1 VPERIVRARAN
12 TEGSGPLIPLVERGG
27 AMIIV
32 GVILLIIGFALKIPV
47 LWTVGIVLA
56 VIGVILMALAS
67 AGRPVAGRRH
77 WW

>member
-1 VPERIVRARAN
+1 VK
-12 TEGSGPLIPLVERGG
+12 GDG

-32 GVILLIIGFALKIPV
+32 GVIMVIIGFVLKISI